1 MVNHGHDAIFNGLFE
16 GIRHTS
22 GRISFEVMNYRLFTL
37 IFTFRSSKC
46 IGAVGLSC
54 LKWHR
59 AQSMPPID
67 VPLFRPRIVNSRGLL
82 ESPLTLPLAKVVGR
96 LFAGILGL
104 QDVIQIVASFR
115 GLDIALGT
123 LAQLKGSDLFGLA
136 WRGSEVG
143 STPHPQ
149 YLI

>member
-1 MVNHGHDAIFNGLFE
+1 MVMTRLVF
-16 GIRHTS
+16 RHTK
-22 GRISFEVMNYRLFTL
+22 GRISFEIMNCRLFTL

-59 AQSMPPID
+59 AQSMPSID

-82 ESPLTLPLAKVVGR
+82 ESPLAWPPARVVGR
-96 LFAGILGL
+96 LFAGILGF

-115 GLDIALGT
+115 DLNKALGT
-123 LAQLKGSDLFGLA
+123 LALLKGDC
-136 WRGSEVG
+136 GS
-143 STPHPQ
+143 
-149 YLI
+149 L